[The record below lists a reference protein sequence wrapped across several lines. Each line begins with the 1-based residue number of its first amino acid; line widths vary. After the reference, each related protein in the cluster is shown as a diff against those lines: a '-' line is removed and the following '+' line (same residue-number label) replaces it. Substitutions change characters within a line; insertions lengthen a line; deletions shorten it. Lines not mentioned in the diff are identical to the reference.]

1 MYFDFGFNWGGIGR
15 DPILAL
21 DPLFYANYKAKR
33 INAYSKNGSGV
44 PTINTADRSGGDHA
58 TRIFKGGNDGI
69 ETITASDTNRFVS
82 GHYDSTGYHSG
93 IGLLIERDAAN
104 EVKEQDG
111 SDIAVGN
118 DATKTL
124 AQDSPMGAV
133 ATKITFDDTGGDAT
147 ADTDTISNLT
157 ATEEVFVSFLVKKGT
172 KASLGLSFT
181 DGFSPA
187 LLDTVIDEYATAS
200 LGEWI
205 KVERSFTMNAETAG
219 YLSFNLEGGAVDT
232 GEITVCGI
240 SVSVIPYPSIIPS
253 TGGRMQRNEE
263 VLVYSAEDNFKLEGG
278 TIAIAFRPNMLPTE
292 TVEDAKTFLS
302 IAGAG
307 LDLISF
313 GYGVAGED
321 LIKVVTNR
329 DPSFDFP
336 TATYAPGW
344 ADRNELHTI
353 AIQYVGGIK
362 FNLWGDGVNRGES
375 NLIFAALTMTNLSMT
390 LSSGL
395 NTNIKSIVTFDRR
408 FSDAEMVELD
418 RLMRL

>member
-21 DPLFYANYKAKR
+21 DPLFYANYKFQQ

-44 PTINTADRSGGDHA
+44 PTTNTADRTGGDYA
-58 TRIFKGGNDGI
+58 TRIFKSGDGGI

-82 GHYDSTGYHSG
+82 GNYNETGYHRG
-93 IGLLIERDAAN
+93 PGLLIERDATN
-104 EVKEQDG
+104 EIKEQDG
-111 SDIAVGN
+111 SDITVGSS
-118 DATKTL
+118 ATKTL

-133 ATKITFDDTGGDAT
+133 ATKINFDDTGNNAT

-157 ATEEVFVSFLVKKGT
+157 ATEEVFVSFLVEKGT

-205 KVERSFTMNAETAG
+205 EVKRSFTMNAETSG

-263 VLVYSAEDNFKLEGG
+263 VLVYSAEDNFEQLEG

-292 TVEDAKTFLS
+292 TVEDAKTFFS
-302 IAGAG
+302 ISGVG
-307 LDLISF
+307 LDVISF

-329 DPSFDFP
+329 DPGFSFP

-344 ADRNELHTI
+344 TDRNELHTI
-353 AIQYVGGIK
+353 AIKYTHEEK
-362 FNLWGDGVNRGES
+362 FNLWGDGVDRGES
-375 NLIFAALTMTNLSMT
+375 NSDHFSLSMTNLPMT

-395 NTNIKSIVTFDRR
+395 NTNIKSIVILGYPL
-408 FSDAEMVELD
+408 SDTGMVELD